1 MESRGLTLRSKSR
14 RPRPQISAP
23 KPISGP
29 LPPNTTSPSPSTS
42 TTTSA
47 VSKPA
52 VPVQGATASSATKD
66 ATSDLV
72 KRRYSTR
79 FNQVPDF
86 DGVPPVPGLPPLP
99 ATYGGLSPPETS
111 RRPSTESSGPPKVDL
126 NALRDPSLPVDKY
139 VANLL
144 ANASEEEIEEY
155 QRSLR
160 KVKNRTSTDLQQ
172 NVYQNRTQF
181 IKISK
186 EAEKLKGEMRTLRT
200 LMAELTTALGQTTV
214 GTTSNL
220 MSPMPDERLSKRHA
234 NRSSI
239 ANLES
244 MWNVQLQTLW
254 KTVEGSQ
261 KFLPVVP
268 GRHIVMESGHWV
280 ELDSATWK
288 PRRPVHIVLL
298 NDHLLVAAKKRK
310 RVDQSSHRGP
320 VPTKLVAEECWP
332 LQDVD
337 MIDLGANLGAGV
349 AREEAEDRGITNA
362 INVRV
367 GGKPFTYRHDKRDS
381 SAKSDLLATFRKTV
395 EDLRRTLRSETEAA
409 GKAAPETIGYRGVRH
424 PSYSP
429 QPDRLDSVDSGR
441 DKPELRIDVDGKQ
454 QNLRW
459 LEGQVDELDIDI
471 ALQRFED
478 AVGHIERLRKLAR
491 GLKSNAVAQDVI
503 TTKVDER
510 AATLAEVL
518 LRALVETHSFP
529 QATKTKT
536 TWLMRLGFE
545 DQAREAYLKARS
557 DIISKRIRA
566 CVFEGDLPIYIFQIS
581 YVYFTLIK
589 NTISIYQQ
597 CFPPAMSSASIK
609 WAKYHLDGFN
619 ALLTRQLSSV
629 QRGTTVYQKCLDI
642 VHEHANLLTEVG
654 VDFTDLVAKGLEVE
668 DLAERPQMTRSESL
682 ISGLAEAAAAAS
694 PVI

>member
-29 LPPNTTSPSPSTS
+29 LPTSNGSKGASTPGQNTSSPSSTS
-42 TTTSA
+42 LDRA
-47 VSKPA
+47 PSK
-52 VPVQGATASSATKD
+52 G

-86 DGVPPVPGLPPLP
+86 DVSAPPVPGLPKAP

-144 ANASEEEIEEY
+144 ANASEEEIEAY
-155 QRSLR
+155 QKSLR

-200 LMAELTTALGQTTV
+200 LMAELTTALGQTTI
-214 GTTSNL
+214 GNTPNP
-220 MSPMPDERLSKRHA
+220 MSPAVDEYMPKRNA
-234 NRSSI
+234 NRSSV

-268 GRHIVMESGHWV
+268 GRHIVMETGHWV

-298 NDHLLVAAKKRK
+298 NDHLLIAAKKRK

-337 MIDLGANLGAGV
+337 MIDLGANLSAGV
-349 AREEAEDRGITNA
+349 ARDEAEDRGIANA

-381 SAKSDLLATFRKTV
+381 SAKGELLATFRKTV

-409 GKAAPETIGYRGVRH
+409 SKSTESFGYLGVRR
-424 PSYSP
+424 PSHSP
-429 QPDRLDSVDSGR
+429 MPDQYDGGESTR
-441 DKPELRIDVDGKQ
+441 DKPEVRIDVDGKQ

-459 LEGQVDELDIDI
+459 VDGQVDELDIDI
-471 ALQRFED
+471 ALQRFEE
-478 AVGHIERLRKLAR
+478 AVANVERLRKLAK
-491 GLKSNAVAQDVI
+491 GLKGNAIAQDVI
-503 TTKVDER
+503 NTKVDER
-510 AATLAEVL
+510 AATLAEVI
-518 LRALVETHSFP
+518 LRALVDTHSFP
-529 QATKTKT
+529 VSTKTRVS
-536 TWLMRLGFE
+536 WLTRLGFE
-545 DQAREAYLKARS
+545 DQAREAFLKSRS
-557 DIISKRIRA
+557 EIVSKRIRA
-566 CVFEGDLPIYIFQIS
+566 CVFEGDLPLYIFQIS

-597 CFPPAMSSASIK
+597 CFPPVMSSASIR
-609 WAKYHLDGFN
+609 WAKHHLDGFN

-629 QRGTTVYQKCLDI
+629 QRGTTVWQKCIDI
-642 VHEHANLLTEVG
+642 VHEQADQLTEVG
-654 VDFTDLVAKGLEVE
+654 VDFTDLVAKDLETGE
-668 DLAERPQMTRSESL
+668 EFTERPQMTRSESL
-682 ISGLAEAAAAAS
+682 ISGLADTAAAAA
-694 PVI
+694 II

>member
-29 LPPNTTSPSPSTS
+29 LPPNTISPSPSTS
-42 TTTSA
+42 TSASA

-52 VPVQGATASSATKD
+52 VPVHGTTASSANKD

-126 NALRDPSLPVDKY
+126 DALRDPSLPVDKY

-200 LMAELTTALGQTTV
+200 LMAELTTTLGQTTV
-214 GTTSNL
+214 GTTPNP
-220 MSPMPDERLSKRHA
+220 MSPMPDERLPKRHA
-234 NRSSI
+234 NRSSV

-349 AREEAEDRGITNA
+349 AREDAEDRGITNA

-395 EDLRRTLRSETEAA
+395 EDLRRNLRSDTEAA
-409 GKAAPETIGYRGVRH
+409 GKAVPEVTGYRH
-424 PSYSP
+424 ASYSP
-429 QPDRLDSVDSGR
+429 QPDRPVSMDGGR
-441 DKPELRIDVDGKQ
+441 DKPEVRIDVDGKQ

-459 LEGQVDELDIDI
+459 VEGQIDELDIDI

-491 GLKSNAVAQDVI
+491 GLKGNAVAQDVI

-510 AATLAEVL
+510 AAALAEVL
-518 LRALVETHSFP
+518 LRALVDTPSFP
-529 QATKTKT
+529 QATKTKS

-545 DQAREAYLKARS
+545 DQAREAYLKART
-557 DIISKRIRA
+557 DVISKRIRA
-566 CVFEGDLPIYIFQIS
+566 CVFEGDLPMYIFQIS

-597 CFPPAMSSASIK
+597 CFPPAMSSASIR
-609 WAKYHLDGFN
+609 WAKHHLDGFN

-642 VHEHANLLTEVG
+642 VHEHASLLTEVG

-668 DLAERPQMTRSESL
+668 DSAERPQMTRSESL